1 MRSSAALTLR
11 MLAGLAAA
19 PVAAVLSSVGVYD
32 AFWHAGLMQHGVP
45 LHSIDAAAPLAAGVF
60 TLGVVVTGVAAVPGV
75 IWLNERRSLTL
86 ARLLMFGAVIGNL
99 PFALIVAGVIV
110 ARLVGGLT
118 GDISQNWYG
127 LSGALANIAMGV
139 VAGAGGA
146 ATFWLVSVCGTTA
159 DDRRSTVPV
168 NAP

>member
-1 MRSSAALTLR
+1 MRSSAAITLR

-19 PVAAVLSSVGVYD
+19 PVAAAVISVGVYD
-32 AFWHAGLMQHGVP
+32 AFWHTGWMPNGAP
-45 LHSIDAAAPLAAGVF
+45 LHSIDAAVAFGAGVF
-60 TLGVVVTGVAAVPGV
+60 ILAVVVTGAAAVLGV
-75 IWLNERRSLTL
+75 IWLNERRWL
-86 ARLLMFGAVIGNL
+86 RLGKLLVFGAVIGNL

-110 ARLVGGLT
+110 ARLVGALT

-146 ATFWLVSVCGTTA
+146 ATFWLVSVCGTLTE
-159 DDRRSTVPV
+159 DGRSSLPL
-168 NAP
+168 